1 MCARPQIQPTTTTMA
16 PSAPLKKTTFL
27 LNWYANPYHT
37 PIFVAKKRGFYEEE
51 GIDLAIMET
60 TNPSDVTEIV
70 GSGAADMGLK
80 AMIHILAAKDRGI
93 NITSMG
99 ALLDEPPTGLIFKAS
114 LGITKFTDI
123 VGKRV
128 GYIGHFGKIM
138 IDDLAK
144 QAGLAP
150 DSYTTVRVGMN
161 VTDAIMRGVI
171 DTGIGFTNF
180 QRLELEELTGEPAGM
195 LRIDECNG
203 LGCCCFCSVM
213 FVASDAYFQKNKD
226 TVAAFLRA
234 TRRAMD
240 IVIEYPDVAWED
252 MCIMNPRLRSTKRM
266 VNVEVEVDG
275 KKATA
280 RVETGSDVYEKIYQR
295 TLPYFSRTLLNVE
308 RDWAKVGDF
317 CKYLHVLENEVD
329 QHTVY
334 SNELVP
340 AMGKASVEPLTPG
353 GVLGL
358 VSQQ

>member
-1 MCARPQIQPTTTTMA
+1 M
-16 PSAPLKKTTFL
+16 KKTTFL

-70 GSGAADMGLK
+70 GSGAANMGLK

-93 NITSMG
+93 SMKSIG
-99 ALLDEPPTGLIFKAS
+99 SLLDEPPTGLIFKAS
-114 LGITKFTDI
+114 QNITKLTDI

-128 GYIGHFGKIM
+128 GYIGHFGKVM

-161 VTDAIMRGVI
+161 VTDAILRGEI

-180 QRLELEELTGEPAGM
+180 QRLELEELSGEPAGM

-213 FVASDAYFQKNKD
+213 FVASEAFYNANKD
-226 TVAAFLRA
+226 LVAGFMRA

-266 VNVEVEVDG
+266 KTVSVDVDG
-275 KKATA
+275 KPTQVQ
-280 RVETGSDVYEKIYQR
+280 VETGSDVYEKIYQR

-308 RDWAKVGDF
+308 RDWDKVGNF
-317 CKYLHVLENEVD
+317 CKYLHVLETDVD
-329 QHTVY
+329 QHAVWT
-334 SNELVP
+334 NDCVP
-340 AMGKASVEPLTPG
+340 AMGKPSVEPITPG
-353 GVLGL
+353 GVLKL
-358 VSQQ
+358 V

>member
-1 MCARPQIQPTTTTMA
+1 MLIVSVTRVTDTQAIMA
-16 PSAPLKKTTFL
+16 PATKKTTFL

-70 GSGAADMGLK
+70 GSGAVNMGLK

-93 NITSMG
+93 NLTSMG
-99 ALLDEPPTGLIFKAS
+99 SLLDEPPTGLIFKAS
-114 LGITKFTDI
+114 QKITKFTDI

-128 GYIGHFGKIM
+128 GYIGHFGKVM

-161 VTDAIMRGVI
+161 VTDAILRGDI

-180 QRLELEELTGEPAGM
+180 QRLELEELSGEPAGM

-213 FVASDAYFQKNKD
+213 FVASDAFYNANKELI
-226 TVAAFLRA
+226 AGFLRA

-240 IVIEYPDVAWED
+240 ITIEYPEQAWED
-252 MCIMNPRLRSTKRM
+252 MCIMNPRLRSTKRT
-266 VNVEVEVDG
+266 VQVEVDG
-275 KKATA
+275 KQVSVT
-280 RVETGSDVYEKIYQR
+280 TGSDVYEKIFQR

-308 RDWAKVGDF
+308 RDWEKVGNF

-329 QHTVY
+329 QHSVY

-340 AMGKASVEPLTPG
+340 AMGKPSVDPITPG
-353 GVLGL
+353 GVLNL
-358 VSQQ
+358 A